1 MHWDMMTT
9 MGDNGYCKS
18 CNFVLIGNFRMG
30 NMFAKVSNFSSMEFS
45 QTLPVSENFPCRIF
59 TVRALANDGNYLIYI
74 NDKLHVVV
82 YIVALVTLV
91 SRISRFI
98 QHSSYY
104 VN

>member
-9 MGDNGYCKS
+9 MGDNGYCIS
-18 CNFVLIGNFRMG
+18 CNIVLIGNFRMG
-30 NMFAKVSNFSSMEFS
+30 NIFAKISNFSSMKFL
-45 QTLPVSENFPCRIF
+45 QTLPVPENFPRRIF
-59 TVRALANDGNYLIYI
+59 TVRALANDGNYLIYM

-91 SRISRFI
+91 RCISRFI
-98 QHSSYY
+98 QRSSYY